1 MSKKPSRV
9 ARDEAGGK
17 SFDGFSLPPHGI
29 VVIGVDTQHGDI
41 HPLYSK
47 RAVDLAAGR
56 VDYDDRMY
64 RSIKA
69 KGVITPIRVR
79 LETVPESHM
88 PESQPWPVAMHGKVV
103 HVVVAGRHRVLYGR
117 RVVDEMFMAGDIR
130 DPQSWQIKCT
140 LEHAKSARDLVEVVA
155 DENVCRR
162 VLDDTEIA
170 EGIQRGL
177 NIGLTLDEMAD
188 RYGVSVAKAK
198 RLLARAEDVP
208 AKPAKEKPERVP
220 GRVLSAVAAHMRNG
234 LAQHPTDVIGEDV
247 ASLIDVVRGKCAL
260 ADATPWVQRLFGNS
274 WPNEK
279 IPRRFDKID
288 TCLEMAGVGKEVE

>member
-1 MSKKPSRV
+1 MKKPSRV
-9 ARDEAGGK
+9 AREEAGGK

-29 VVIGVDTQHGDI
+29 VVIGVDTQDGPE
-41 HPLYSK
+41 HPLYSQ

-79 LETVPESHM
+79 LEPIGEGG
-88 PESQPWPVAMHGKVV
+88 ALV

-117 RVVDEMFMAGDIR
+117 RVVEEMYDAGEIGDMKA
-130 DPQSWQIKCT
+130 WQIRCT
-140 LEHAKSARDLVEVVA
+140 LEHAKTARELVEVVA

-170 EGIQRGL
+170 EGIGRGVG
-177 NIGLTLDEMAD
+177 IGFTLDEMAD
-188 RYGVSVAKAK
+188 RYGVSVGKAK
-198 RLLARAEDVP
+198 RLLARAEGVP
-208 AKPAKEKPERVP
+208 AKPPKDKPERVP

-234 LAQHPTDVIGEDV
+234 ESNLEQTIIGTDI
-247 ASLIDVVRGKCAL
+247 AALIDVVRGRISL
-260 ADATPWVQRLFGNS
+260 ADATPWVRSLFQ
-274 WPNEK
+274 
-279 IPRRFDKID
+279 
-288 TCLEMAGVGKEVE
+288 EVE

>member
-1 MSKKPSRV
+1 MPAIDRGHHQQSAERDTMSKKPSRV

-17 SFDGFSLPPHGI
+17 SFDGFSLPPHAI
-29 VVIGVDTQHGDI
+29 VVIGVDTQHDDI

-47 RAVDLAAGR
+47 RAVDIAVGR

-79 LETVPESHM
+79 LENVPESHM
-88 PESQPWPVAMHGKVV
+88 PESQPWPKAMHGKVV

-117 RVVDEMFMAGDIR
+117 RVVDEMFAAGEIGDR
-130 DPQSWQIKCT
+130 TSWQIKCT
-140 LEHAKSARDLVEVVA
+140 LEHAKSARELVEVVA

-177 NIGLTLDEMAD
+177 NIGMTLKEMAD
-188 RYGVSVAKAK
+188 RYGVSEAKAK
-198 RLLARAEDVP
+198 RLLARAEGVP
-208 AKPAKEKPERVP
+208 AKPPKEKPKQVP

-234 LAQHPTDVIGEDV
+234 VANTWQNCLGEDI

-260 ADATPWVQRLFGNS
+260 SDATQWVQRLIEDADGY
-274 WPNEK
+274 
-279 IPRRFDKID
+279 
-288 TCLEMAGVGKEVE
+288 EVEP

>member
-17 SFDGFSLPPHGI
+17 SFDGFSLPPHAI
-29 VVIGVDTQHGDI
+29 VVIGVDTQDGPE
-41 HPLYSK
+41 HPLYSQ

-64 RSIKA
+64 RSIRS

-79 LETVPESHM
+79 LEPIG
-88 PESQPWPVAMHGKVV
+88 HGGALV

-117 RVVDEMFMAGDIR
+117 RVVTEMFNAGEIGDMAA
-130 DPQSWQIKCT
+130 WQIKCT
-140 LEHAKSARDLVEVVA
+140 LEHAKTARDLVEVVA

-188 RYGVSVAKAK
+188 RYGVSEAKAK
-198 RLLARAEDVP
+198 RLLARAEGVP
-208 AKPAKEKPERVP
+208 AKPPKEKPERVS

-234 LAQHPTDVIGEDV
+234 QAAEQQGCTGTDI
-247 ASLIDVVRGKCAL
+247 AALIDVVRGKITL
-260 ADATPWVQRLFGNS
+260 ADAPERVRQMFTEVQ
-274 WPNEK
+274 
-279 IPRRFDKID
+279 
-288 TCLEMAGVGKEVE
+288 

>member
-1 MSKKPSRV
+1 MSKKPSRI

-17 SFDGFSLPPHGI
+17 SFDGFSLPPHAI
-29 VVIGVDTQHGDI
+29 VVIGVDTQHDDI

-47 RAVDLAAGR
+47 RAVDIAVGR

-79 LETVPESHM
+79 LEHVPESHM
-88 PESQPWPVAMHGKVV
+88 PESQPWPVTMHGKVV

-117 RVVDEMFMAGDIR
+117 RVVDEMFEAGDLG
-130 DPQSWQIKCT
+130 DTTGWQIKCT
-140 LEHAKSARDLVEVVA
+140 LEHAKSARELVEVVA

-170 EGIQRGL
+170 EQIQRGM
-177 NIGLTLDEMAD
+177 NNGLTLDEMAD
-188 RYGVSVAKAK
+188 RFGVSAVKAK
-198 RLLARAEDVP
+198 RLLARAEGVP
-208 AKPAKEKPERVP
+208 AKPAKEKSERVP

-234 LAQHPTDVIGEDV
+234 QAAEQQGCTGTDI
-247 ASLIDVVRGKCAL
+247 AALIDVVRGKITL
-260 ADATPWVQRLFGNS
+260 ADAPERVRQMFTEVQ
-274 WPNEK
+274 
-279 IPRRFDKID
+279 
-288 TCLEMAGVGKEVE
+288 